1 MKTGT
6 ADLNTKISTTD
17 GTDLQVIYNDAYFF
31 VFSQLINTDL
41 NGDDFVYAGDY
52 LLADN
57 DAANFVSLIRP

>member
-6 ADLNTKISTTD
+6 ADLNTKISTND

-57 DAANFVSLIRP
+57 DAVNFVSLIRS